1 MQLCSIFEGS
11 SFCSALDFV
20 AGYPAIEGKLTHNPF
35 ELIANQDGN
44 SSRWYGRM
52 RCVSYAIAH
61 GISIPLSPL
70 VALVRIVV
78 MPIFFGILFNATKT
92 KLENKKLEV
101 LGY

>member
-1 MQLCSIFEGS
+1 MQLCGVFEGS

-78 MPIFFGILFNATKT
+78 MPIFFGILFNSS
-92 KLENKKLEV
+92 LVLLIYNKV
-101 LGY
+101 